1 MDKMELYNKLP
12 IWGQNLACYA
22 EGMHIK
28 KTRYGKAFWSALS
41 EYESHN
47 NWSYEQLCEYRDNR
61 LRRMIQ
67 HCYKTV
73 PYYTKLF
80 REGGINPDSIRTLD
94 DLKVLPIL
102 TKDEVN
108 RHPEDFISSLVPRK
122 KQITGH
128 TSGTTG
134 SGFVFKTTQ
143 EAICEQWAVWWR
155 YRRRL
160 GIEVGTLSAN
170 FGTRLIVPASQN
182 LPPFWRYNS
191 PCHQVYFSAFHESTK
206 NIPCYIEEIK
216 KKRITWIH
224 GYPSILTALANGVI
238 ENNIELNGQ
247 IKFITIGAENLLSHQ
262 RSAMMRAFGVEP
274 FQHYGM
280 SEAVANFSEYPDRT
294 IRVDEDFAAV
304 EFIPENGTNRIVS
317 TGLVN
322 YAMPLLRWDTKD
334 TASYTE
340 DNQKG
345 RIVTSIDG
353 RAEDYIT
360 LPNGRKI
367 GKLDHVFKDTIHL
380 KEVQIRQDKDYRI
393 TILAVT
399 DGTDVA
405 EDIKTA
411 THMLKLSLQV
421 AVPIRFKIVDS
432 ISKSKSGKLRFV
444 VSEIK

>member
-80 REGGINPDSIRTLD
+80 RDGGINPDSIRTLD

-160 GIEVGTLSAN
+160 GIKIDDLCGL
-170 FGTRLIVPASQN
+170 FGGRSVVPIEQSD
-182 LPPFWRYNS
+182 PPYYRYNLTN
-191 PCHQVYFSAFHESTK
+191 HILYFSTYHLNDANMQHYVKVLLE
-206 NIPCYIEEIK
+206 K
-216 KKRITWIH
+216 KIQWLH
-224 GYPSILTALANGVI
+224 GYPSAINVLADYI
-238 ENNIELNGQ
+238 CTHNIDLPMMYV
-247 IKFITIGAENLLSHQ
+247 TTGAENLLYAQ
-262 RSAMMRAFGVEP
+262 KERMENAFQAKVY
-274 FQHYGM
+274 QHYGM
-280 SEAVANFSEYPDRT
+280 SEAVANFSENSEHEMY
-294 IRVDEDFAAV
+294 VDEDFAAT
-304 EFIPENGTNRIVS
+304 EFIPVIGTGKLEIVGTNL
-317 TGLVN
+317 TN
-322 YAMPLLRWDTKD
+322 YAMPLLRYRTNDLCNVTN
-334 TASYTE
+334 TS
-340 DNQKG
+340 NG
-345 RIVTSIDG
+345 RLVSSIDG
-353 RAEDYIT
+353 RLEDYVVLSDGT
-360 LPNGRKI
+360 KI
-367 GKLDHVFKDTIHL
+367 GRLDHVFKDLTHIREAQILQKSVNNIVVKVVKGTDYDEIDENRL
-380 KEVQIRQDKDYRI
+380 KAELELRLKGVQIEVVY
-393 TILAVT
+393 
-399 DGTDVA
+399 
-405 EDIKTA
+405 
-411 THMLKLSLQV
+411 
-421 AVPIRFKIVDS
+421 VDS
-432 ISKSKSGKLRFV
+432 IERTSSGKLRFV